1 MLSWDGVWR
10 PGEHRGREEGPVS
23 VSEPEGPDEA
33 GERGLEAVWGSLAW
47 AGLACC
53 WVLGPHMGQTLF
65 CVRVPSGACLPGLPT
80 PCPSPLVFGAFLGLL
95 GWGQRLGLSVGSGGP
110 WADNS

>member
-1 MLSWDGVWR
+1 M
-10 PGEHRGREEGPVS
+10 S

-65 CVRVPSGACLPGLPT
+65 PVKSAFWGVPAGPPHSLSFSSGLRGLPGT
-80 PCPSPLVFGAFLGLL
+80 AGLGSKVRFVCGQWRAL
-95 GWGQRLGLSVGSGGP
+95 G
-110 WADNS
+110 